1 MTIILQALHSDGGG
15 PHGAGAWPSPLWCT
29 MKVLD
34 GKKEGGR
41 ELRKE
46 KKVIKEGRR
55 AKNVE
60 GRKYIN
66 WLTPSL
72 QNTFKKKYCAMMY
85 LLRNL
90 I

>member
-1 MTIILQALHSDGGG
+1 
-15 PHGAGAWPSPLWCT
+15 

-72 QNTFKKKYCAMMY
+72 QNTF
-85 LLRNL
+85 
-90 I
+90 